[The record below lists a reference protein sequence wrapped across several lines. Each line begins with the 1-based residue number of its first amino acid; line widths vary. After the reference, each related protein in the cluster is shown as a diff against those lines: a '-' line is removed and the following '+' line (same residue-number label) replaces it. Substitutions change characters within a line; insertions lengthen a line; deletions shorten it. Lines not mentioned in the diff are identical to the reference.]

1 CLMLADF
8 PFPDGWQLASA
19 DVFAS
24 PRFESALRR
33 SDIVLC
39 NPPFEDFSEDV
50 RQHYP
55 NRRPVQKPAELLNRV
70 LDELKPSG
78 TLGFVLPRQFIDGRA
93 YRDIR
98 RRLADRYELIE
109 IVSLPDRIFHISQVE
124 TSLLIGRMPNT
135 RHEHVNLSFSHVS
148 EADADRFL
156 QDYAVSTRETEKKSK
171 SAFGASARVPPLQ
184 EVWDHLTDS
193 PKLADIAEIHRG
205 VEWQPPFDE
214 AKYISVHPKR
224 GFAEGLR
231 KVTNA
236 YMAFQ
241 TGPTIYLSTRS
252 EDQRGNA
259 FKLPWGKPKVIA
271 NAARLQRGPWR
282 IAASP
287 DDRGLVCSQRFFGI
301 WPVSDWTIGILSA
314 VLNGPVATAFIAAHE
329 DSRDNRKSTLKR
341 IPLPVLAEAE
351 RTSVN
356 QLVDSYRAT
365 ADKIDIL
372 GATQAPTACEDVL
385 RRTCLEIDAIILRS
399 YSLPPRIER
408 RLLDFFRGH
417 QRRVPFRSNEYF
429 PAEFS
434 PTIPLWMYIS
444 DDFQRC
450 RADYLVSRIPQ
461 ITDPVLVD
469 ALAEVE

>member
-1 CLMLADF
+1 M
-8 PFPDGWQLASA
+8 
-19 DVFAS
+19 
-24 PRFESALRR
+24 
-33 SDIVLC
+33 
-39 NPPFEDFSEDV
+39 
-50 RQHYP
+50 
-55 NRRPVQKPAELLNRV
+55 
-70 LDELKPSG
+70 
-78 TLGFVLPRQFIDGRA
+78 
-93 YRDIR
+93 
-98 RRLADRYELIE
+98 
-109 IVSLPDRIFHISQVE
+109 
-124 TSLLIGRMPNT
+124 
-135 RHEHVNLSFSHVS
+135 
-148 EADADRFL
+148 
-156 QDYAVSTRETEKKSK
+156 
-171 SAFGASARVPPLQ
+171 
-184 EVWDHLTDS
+184 
-193 PKLADIAEIHRG
+193 
-205 VEWQPPFDE
+205 
-214 AKYISVHPKR
+214 
-224 GFAEGLR
+224 
-231 KVTNA
+231 
-236 YMAFQ
+236 
-241 TGPTIYLSTRS
+241 
-252 EDQRGNA
+252 
-259 FKLPWGKPKVIA
+259 
-271 NAARLQRGPWR
+271 
-282 IAASP
+282 
-287 DDRGLVCSQRFFGI
+287 
-301 WPVSDWTIGILSA
+301 SDWTIGILSA

-329 DSRDNRKSTLKR
+329 DNRDNRKSTLKR